1 MHDRV
6 SDSDGSDYA
15 SSAGEADHDETDAS
29 EASDADSIAS
39 DAPKPKRKAPAKV
52 KAKEPSNGKR
62 DDQSDGDDTVD
73 HRIPSYT
80 EAARVVRT
88 SRGPYKRG
96 DPPKHM
102 SRTIY
107 GPGVSLFGAM
117 CERWAGVLPSAGP
130 ADDAGV
136 LASPWLPE
144 HFEDDQVDALRRW
157 YGGRV
162 PSASATEHLAA
173 PNDYY
178 PFEGAAYVLPAG
190 SDETH
195 VLRPGDCVGLPAEG
209 DAAAVQQ
216 MARDLG
222 AAIDFNEAGNTNDS
236 FLLHAGGEIRCLAWA
251 PVGSPHLPQLL
262 AIAATPHKNNDAEA
276 MDVDVDMDVDV
287 NDPLPAGLLD
297 PQLQLSEDLG
307 MGVDGPQPTPGSIQ
321 LWSMSLG
328 DDDDALPRLESV
340 VCFDWGWPKRMAW
353 CPVPLVYD
361 AEELSGATASRVFGM
376 LAVLTDDGIV
386 RVIEVKVD
394 AGSETKPA
402 FVHTPPLATLQIQAE
417 PGAAATCLSWVG
429 VSEIVLGHT
438 DGSVTLWD
446 IGSGSSS
453 SSPLPKMLLRLP
465 AHDDCVLDVCSAY
478 PSHPYLVAS
487 RPVQGVPRL
496 VDLRRAATE
505 HTYHP
510 TPSVSFQPL
519 LLTWSDHLQGF
530 ASTAATNNPVNGR
543 LDFFPITHFPLPL
556 FLVPHTRASLPTC
569 LGAGTVHPYLAVGRS
584 DGSVCVVNMME
595 SMFRSARKNKTKAT
609 LHYVFN
615 SEWRGARGASRDGN
629 RSENAN
635 ESRYKNVGSLAVRTL
650 NTISYKGIPLG
661 SLGLAKHAA
670 QAPGDDTLYEDDE
683 GEVEVE
689 GDGEGEGDAEPEAA
703 MDAAGSTAYPFRGPN
718 LMRIHDPQTRVAAVA
733 WNPNLE
739 HLHIPAAGHH
749 DQLARNIVKER
760 ACDGHDGTRSLGRAA
775 GTLQRN
781 GRHGCGLGCGA
792 RSIIGLGDAEC
803 NLLAVGADNKGAL
816 FLGLRQARLDVA
828 ESDRVAAH
836 TKLGAPFLG
845 NCLAQADDA
854 RLGQRVVGLARV
866 AVHARRRRDID
877 NVAALAVRDA
887 EVGRGSTDQ
896 AERCLGMQVQDV
908 VPLLVA
914 HLVDDAVPGVAGVVD
929 DNMDLAVAE
938 RSGLGNEL
946 VNVLLL
952 EEVARHRNGLAARLV
967 DGLGN
972 GLGLGG
978 VNVGDDDLG
987 ALGGKE
993 AGALGTDAL
1002 GSAGDDGDLALEEA
1016 AALEVAG
1023 DLSKTVCHC
1032 S

>member
-6 SDSDGSDYA
+6 ADSDGSDYA
-15 SSAGEADHDETDAS
+15 SSAEEGDDDETDVSDDAD
-29 EASDADSIAS
+29 DADSFAS
-39 DAPKPKRKAPAKV
+39 DVPKPKRKAPANV
-52 KAKEPSNGKR
+52 KAKASANSRNDGQGDA
-62 DDQSDGDDTVD
+62 DDADDTVD
-73 HRIPSYT
+73 HRIPTYT

-96 DPPKHM
+96 DHPKHI

-107 GPGVSLFGAM
+107 GPGVSLFSAM

-144 HFEDDQVDALRRW
+144 HFEDDQIDALRRC

-162 PSASATEHLAA
+162 SSASATEPLAA

-190 SDETH
+190 SDETR
-195 VLRPGDCVGLPAEG
+195 VLRPGECVGLLAEG
-209 DAAAVQQ
+209 DAAAIQQ
-216 MARDLG
+216 MTHDLG
-222 AAIDFNEAGNTNDS
+222 ASIGLDEAANSSDS

-251 PVGSPHLPQLL
+251 PVASPRLPQLL
-262 AIAATPHKNNDAEA
+262 AIAATPHKTD
-276 MDVDVDMDVDV
+276 DTGDVDMDMDTDVDV
-287 NDPLPAGLLD
+287 NDPLPAGVLD

-307 MGVDGPQPTPGSIQ
+307 MGVDGPQSTPGSIQ

-328 DDDDALPRLESV
+328 DDDDDDDDALPRLASV

-361 AEELSGATASRVFGM
+361 AEELSGTTASRVYGM

-394 AGSETKPA
+394 AGAEEKPA
-402 FVHTPPLATLQIQAE
+402 FVHATPLAALQIQAE

-429 VSEIVLGHT
+429 ISEIVLGHT

-446 IGSGSSS
+446 IGSGSGSGS
-453 SSPLPKMLLRLP
+453 GSEPSFSRLPKMLLRLP

-496 VDLRRAATE
+496 VDLRRPATE

-519 LLTWSDHLQGF
+519 LLAWSDHLQGF

-595 SMFRSARKNKTKAT
+595 SMFRSARKNKIKAT

-615 SEWRGARGASRDGN
+615 SEWRGASDASDAGN
-629 RSENAN
+629 DKNKS
-635 ESRYKNVGSLAVRTL
+635 KNVGSLAVRTL
-650 NTISYKGIPLG
+650 NTITYKGISLG

-683 GEVEVE
+683 GEIEVE
-689 GDGEGEGDAEPEAA
+689 GEGEGEGDADPEAA
-703 MDAAGSTAYPFRGPN
+703 VDTAGSTAYPFRGPN
-718 LMRIHDPQTRVAAVA
+718 LMRIHDPQTRVTAVA

-739 HLHIPAAGHH
+739 Y
-749 DQLARNIVKER
+749 
-760 ACDGHDGTRSLGRAA
+760 GTWCA
-775 GTLQRN
+775 
-781 GRHGCGLGCGA
+781 
-792 RSIIGLGDAEC
+792 IGLA
-803 NLLAVGADNKGAL
+803 
-816 FLGLRQARLDVA
+816 
-828 ESDRVAAH
+828 
-836 TKLGAPFLG
+836 
-845 NCLAQADDA
+845 
-854 RLGQRVVGLARV
+854 
-866 AVHARRRRDID
+866 
-877 NVAALAVRDA
+877 
-887 EVGRGSTDQ
+887 
-896 AERCLGMQVQDV
+896 
-908 VPLLVA
+908 
-914 HLVDDAVPGVAGVVD
+914 
-929 DNMDLAVAE
+929 
-938 RSGLGNEL
+938 SGLVSL
-946 VNVLLL
+946 KK
-952 EEVARHRNGLAARLV
+952 LAP
-967 DGLGN
+967 
-972 GLGLGG
+972 
-978 VNVGDDDLG
+978 
-987 ALGGKE
+987 K
-993 AGALGTDAL
+993 
-1002 GSAGDDGDLALEEA
+1002 
-1016 AALEVAG
+1016 
-1023 DLSKTVCHC
+1023 HI
-1032 S
+1032 